1 MRFRLMLL
9 FVVTPLVELAIL
21 IYLGTLIG
29 ALYTILIVAITG
41 LLGAFLARKQGLA
54 TLSRIRSSIER
65 GILPSDDLFQ
75 AVLIV
80 IGGLLLITPGLITDL
95 AGFAMLIPQTRNIV
109 TKWLRNLIQRKIER
123 REIHYWRIR

>member
-1 MRFRLMLL
+1 MLFRLMLL

-29 ALYTILIVAITG
+29 ALYTILIVVTTG
-41 LLGAFLARKQGLA
+41 LLGAFLARRQGLA

-75 AVLIV
+75 AVLIL

>member
-1 MRFRLMLL
+1 MLIVIL

-29 ALYTILIVAITG
+29 ALYTILIVVITG
-41 LLGAFLARKQGLA
+41 LLGAFLARRQGLA

-75 AVLIV
+75 AVLIL

-109 TKWLRNLIQRKIER
+109 TKWLRNLMQRKIER

>member
-1 MRFRLMLL
+1 MLIVIL

-29 ALYTILIVAITG
+29 TPYTILIVVITG
-41 LLGAFLARKQGLA
+41 LLGAFLARRQGLA
-54 TLSRIRSSIER
+54 TLSRIRSSVER
-65 GILPSDDLFQ
+65 GILPSGDLFQ
-75 AVLIV
+75 AVLIL

-109 TKWLRNLIQRKIER
+109 TKWLRNLIQRQIER
-123 REIHYWRIR
+123 GDVRYWRIR